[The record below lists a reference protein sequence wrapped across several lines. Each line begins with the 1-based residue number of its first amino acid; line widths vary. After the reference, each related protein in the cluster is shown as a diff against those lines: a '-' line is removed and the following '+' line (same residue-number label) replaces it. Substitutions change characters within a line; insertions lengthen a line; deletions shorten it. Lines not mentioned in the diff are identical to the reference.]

1 MKYRLLTIFLFS
13 LTVQQVFGQDNLKII
28 DSILNKL
35 YLCDKLNG
43 NVLIAEK
50 GQIVYKKSFG
60 LANEATKS
68 QLNDSSIFE
77 LASVSKQ
84 FTAMGIMI
92 LEEHG
97 KLKLDD
103 KISKYLPEFSIY
115 PNITTRNLL
124 NHTGGLP
131 DYLKLMDSV
140 WDKSKIAANKNVITF
155 FTKYHPNALFKP
167 NTKFDY
173 SNTGYVL
180 LASIIEKCSGM
191 SYPQFLKKEIFEPLG
206 MNHTLVYRRR
216 YAPMKIDNYA
226 FGYQYSEQLKK
237 YILPDSIEQSK
248 FVIWLDGVYGDGA
261 VNSTTIDLLKWDR
274 ALYTDKLI
282 SKESLIEMFKPAIL
296 NDGTQT
302 DYGFGWS
309 LDSSADFGKVV
320 SHYGGWPG
328 YASYIERDIT
338 NDKTII
344 ILTNHYNRINYVQTI
359 ENALYN
365 KPLPRLSILKEIY
378 LPVDRLKKFEGTY
391 LQDSEEIKIFIEN
404 GHLYYQQ
411 SGQNKLLLTPQS
423 EQSFF
428 VKIFND
434 TEIEFV
440 KDEKDEIAYFIL
452 SEGDEKYKAIK
463 KQ

>member
-1 MKYRLLTIFLFS
+1 MKHIFFIIFFLFTIQ
-13 LTVQQVFGQDNLKII
+13 LVFGQNKIEII
-28 DSILNKL
+28 DSVLTEL
-35 YLCDKLNG
+35 YSSDKLNG
-43 NVLIAEK
+43 NILIAEK
-50 GQIVYKKSFG
+50 GKVIYKKSFG
-60 LANEATKS
+60 LADETTKYK
-68 QLNDSSIFE
+68 LNDSSVFE

-92 LEEHG
+92 LKEKG

-103 KISKYLPEFSIY
+103 KISEYLPEFSIY
-115 PNITTRNLL
+115 PNITIRNLL

-131 DYLKLMDSV
+131 DYLKLMDSL
-140 WDKSKIAANKNVITF
+140 WDKSKIATNKDVIAF
-155 FTKYHPNALFKP
+155 FTKFHPKALFNP

-191 SYPQFLKKEIFEPLG
+191 SYPQFLKREIFNPLG

-216 YAPMKIDNYA
+216 YAPMKINNYA

-248 FVIWLDGVYGDGA
+248 FVIWLDGVYGDGT
-261 VNSTTIDLLKWDR
+261 VNSTTVDLLKWDR
-274 ALYTDKLI
+274 ALYSDKLI
-282 SKESLIEMFKPAIL
+282 SKQSLNEMFSPAVL
-296 NDGTQT
+296 NDGTKT

-309 LDSSADFGKVV
+309 LDSSSDFGKVV

-344 ILTNHYNRINYVQTI
+344 ILTNHYNRINYVKTLQ
-359 ENALYN
+359 NALYN
-365 KPLPRLSILKEIY
+365 KPLPKLTILKEIN
-378 LPVDRLKKFEGTY
+378 LPVDSLKKFEGTY
-391 LQDSEEIKIFIEN
+391 VRGADEINIFIKD
-404 GHLYYQQ
+404 GLLYYQQ
-411 SGQNKLLLTPQS
+411 TGQNKLLLTPQS
-423 EQSFF
+423 EHSFF
-428 VKIFND
+428 IKVFND
-434 TEIEFV
+434 TQIEFG
-440 KDEKDEIAYFIL
+440 KNDAGRITYFIL
-452 SEGDEKYKAIK
+452 LEGGEKYKAIK